1 MKHLLLCLAC
11 VGLLGACQSIDNL
24 LNENVPLGDPITA
37 TAGADTVGTNDTYFV
52 ELNRLPVHIQRFQE
66 VQQSVATTPQGGAA
80 MFIMA
85 LNVYQ
90 QYNGEGV
97 KALVTSATGPAIK
110 SDSGDES
117 YNGFALLSQEMSLIK
132 VQLQDHP
139 ELTRAYYKGAT
150 PTNGYQ
156 PATPFRME
164 FTNLQDVA
172 GTKRKKLFVITAGA
186 ASPRPITVAPEG
198 NIWKVTEYSSVLSG
212 VQ

>member
-1 MKHLLLCLAC
+1 MKHFLWIMACALLLGSCQVAEN
-11 VGLLGACQSIDNL
+11 LLG
-24 LNENVPLGDPITA
+24 ENVPLGDPITA
-37 TAGADTVGTNDTYFV
+37 TSGADTTGTNDTYYV
-52 ELNRLPVHIQRFQE
+52 ELNRLPLHIQRFQE

-90 QYNGEGV
+90 QYNREGI

-139 ELTRAYYKGAT
+139 ELTKAYYKGAT
-150 PTNGYQ
+150 PANGYQ
-156 PATPFRME
+156 PSTPFRIE
-164 FTNLQDVA
+164 FTNLQDVTDA
-172 GTKRKKLFVITAGA
+172 NRKKLFVITAGA
-186 ASPRPITVAPEG
+186 ATPRPITVAQENG
-198 NIWKVTEYSSVLSG
+198 IWKVTEYSSVLLS

>member
-1 MKHLLLCLAC
+1 MKQLLFCLTC
-11 VGLLGACQSIDNL
+11 LVCFSACQSIDNL

-37 TAGADTVGTNDTYFV
+37 TVGVDSTGNTTQYFV
-52 ELNRLPVHIQRFQE
+52 ELNRLPVHLQRFQE
-66 VQQSVATTPQGGAA
+66 VQQRVASTPQGGAA
-80 MFIMA
+80 MFVMA

-90 QYNGEGV
+90 QYNREGV
-97 KALVTSATGPAIK
+97 KALVTSATGPALK
-110 SDSGDES
+110 ADSGDES

-150 PTNGYQ
+150 PTNDYQ
-156 PATPFRME
+156 PTTPFRME

-172 GTKRKKLFVITAGA
+172 GTNRKKLFVITAGA

-198 NIWKVTEYSSVLSG
+198 NIWKVVEYSSVLLG
-212 VQ
+212 VR

>member
-1 MKHLLLCLAC
+1 MKHLIWCLAC
-11 VGLLGACQSIDNL
+11 VCFLGACQNLDNL

-37 TAGADTVGTNDTYFV
+37 TSGTDTTGNTTTYFV
-52 ELNRLPVHIQRFQE
+52 ELNRLPLHIQRFQE

-90 QYNGEGV
+90 QYNREGV
-97 KALVTSATGPAIK
+97 KALVTSATGPALK

-139 ELTRAYYKGAT
+139 ELTKAYYKGAT

-156 PATPFRME
+156 PSTPFRLE
-164 FTNLQDVA
+164 FTNLQDVT
-172 GTKRKKLFVITAGA
+172 GTNRKKLFVITAGA

-198 NIWKVTEYSSVLSG
+198 NIWKVTEYSSVLVG